1 MFGDVFD
8 VIFAHPD
15 VRRWR
20 TIDTYPVVIVTGEIE
35 WMLNRTDTGW
45 LVTLLNPAGQQKP
58 QQGITPTDFRQNRQ
72 VTIKSHVPIT
82 TAVDRLLPDERPVV
96 KDNTLHCEVP
106 AGGVRIIEVR

>member
-1 MFGDVFD
+1 
-8 VIFAHPD
+8 
-15 VRRWR
+15 
-20 TIDTYPVVIVTGEIE
+20 
-35 WMLNRTDTGW
+35 MLNRTETGW

-58 QQGITPTDFRQNRQ
+58 QQGITPTDFRQNRP

-96 KDNTLHCEVP
+96 RDNTLHCEVP